1 MGVLAMHNEKHQFE
15 VKKRKGHRTVGRLG
29 GGYVVGG
36 IPWSQL
42 YFGGYGYYGGY
53 YGGVGPGNDNSPNET
68 AQNGFG
74 QESNNDSGDN
84 SGSDAGAGDGGG
96 VGSM

>member
-96 VGSM
+96 AGSM

>member
-1 MGVLAMHNEKHQFE
+1 MHNEKHQFN
-15 VKKRKGHRTVGRLG
+15 VKKHKRHRTVGRLG

-96 VGSM
+96 AGSM

>member
-1 MGVLAMHNEKHQFE
+1 MHNEEHQFE

-42 YFGGYGYYGGY
+42 YYGGYGYYGGY
-53 YGGVGPGNDNSPNET
+53 YGGVGPGNSNNS
-68 AQNGFG
+68 G
-74 QESNNDSGDN
+74 QESGNDGDVG
-84 SGSDAGAGDGGG
+84 GSAGDAAGDGGG
-96 VGSM
+96 SGAM

>member
-1 MGVLAMHNEKHQFE
+1 MHNEKHQFE

-53 YGGVGPGNDNSPNET
+53 YGGVGPGNDHSPNET

-74 QESNNDSGDN
+74 QESDSGIGN
-84 SGSDAGAGDGGG
+84 ASDGAGAGAGDGGG
-96 VGSM
+96 AGSM

>member
-1 MGVLAMHNEKHQFE
+1 MHNEKHQFE
-15 VKKRKGHRTVGRLG
+15 VKKNRRYQRVGRG

-42 YFGGYGYYGGY
+42 YYGGYGYYGGY
-53 YGGVGPGNDNSPNET
+53 YGGVGPGNNNNNPNET

-74 QESNNDSGDN
+74 QES
-84 SGSDAGAGDGGG
+84 GDGGTG
-96 VGSM
+96 DVSGSGGDSASGGGD

>member
-1 MGVLAMHNEKHQFE
+1 MATEKKQFK
-15 VKKRKGHRTVGRLG
+15 VKKHKHHRTVGRLG

-42 YFGGYGYYGGY
+42 YYGGY
-53 YGGVGPGNDNSPNET
+53 WGEVGPGNDNSPNET

-74 QESNNDSGDN
+74 QESGNG
-84 SGSDAGAGDGGG
+84 GDAGAGTGASDGGSSG
-96 VGSM
+96 GM